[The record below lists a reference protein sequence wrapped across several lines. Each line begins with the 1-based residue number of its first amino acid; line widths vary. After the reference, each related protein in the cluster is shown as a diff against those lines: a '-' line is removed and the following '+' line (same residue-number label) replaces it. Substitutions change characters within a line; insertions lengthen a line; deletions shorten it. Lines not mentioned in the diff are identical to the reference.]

1 MLAIEKIS
9 NALKSALA
17 YLENSARALSE
28 TDRTSFIDSLWHVA
42 SELEYALFILSLML
56 QKDGETPKPVLK
68 IQKNDSNAVL
78 IEVKKLLDDVQR
90 LVPDRE
96 FEEAYD
102 SLYAAKN
109 CILRVYDYAAK
120 DRRETLKKK

>member
-9 NALKSALA
+9 NALKSASA

-28 TDRTSFIDSLWHVA
+28 TDRTLFIDSLWHVT

-68 IQKNDSNAVL
+68 IQKNNSNAVL

-96 FEEAYD
+96 FEEAYN

-109 CILRVYDYAAK
+109 CILRVYDYAVK